1 MPAIM
6 GKDLRWLP
14 AFSNGGEEKK
24 VKKAQAHRQL
34 LQNLFHWA
42 SITKCWINFVVD
54 FQINL
59 E

>member
-24 VKKAQAHRQL
+24 VKKLKPIGSCCKIYFIELA
-34 LQNLFHWA
+34 LQNTELIL
-42 SITKCWINFVVD
+42 S
-54 FQINL
+54 
-59 E
+59 